1 MSAPVKNRLNTI
13 TPAPWYT
20 QVEPVPKPA
29 PAPTITYTFTWVG
42 LGVFLLL
49 LYIWSKSNI
58 GHQVLW
64 YGAVLILLLLVVL
77 NYKQILADMF
87 IKS

>member
-1 MSAPVKNRLNTI
+1 MATPLAQLPSNT
-13 TPAPWYT
+13 PY
-20 QVEPVPKPA
+20 V
-29 PAPTITYTFTWVG
+29 FTWVG
-42 LGVFLLL
+42 LGVFLFL
-49 LYIWSKSNI
+49 LYIWSKSGV

-87 IKS
+87 IKQ